1 MAYPSPEP
9 EDTRPEEHHTRVIL
23 LPISTSAVES
33 LRLPGNRDFVGPV
46 PLTGLPIDPLATR
59 GKDKVLAFRLYENLD
74 RPYFVIGSDKSC
86 QIQLQTT
93 TDECWVN
100 IRHCLFITIPD
111 DKDDAI
117 LLRNSSTSRFVLW
130 DIPHRR
136 EDGEEILPGDRLRIR
151 PGLMHVTFGAGLE
164 FLLKVLP
171 SSTSNT
177 RSPVSS
183 GICELLSGPAITAK
197 STTLRRKKAA
207 NRDLADTIHS
217 NKRIKSENSP
227 LKTVQCE
234 AWPTKM
240 DLVSETGLTR
250 VFKVQRCG
258 RVVAAKVCRK
268 PDIEDAVYMWEN
280 ERKVLQSLK
289 HLLDFQATNLTLFL
303 EYIEG
308 LDLSQYADGDR
319 FSMIKEEMQL
329 RVWIDISSALKYIH
343 EKGIIHHDIKPNNI
357 ILGDH
362 KRGAVLCDFGLSTLE
377 HRYSDGGSTSY
388 IPPELLLKQRG
399 KPSDIWAFGITML
412 FVFRHIQ
419 LPSNG
424 WPIRKIMEDL
434 KVRKKFMDWWDR
446 IDILRKKLP
455 RRMTALQQM
464 LTPDPQRRISASALY
479 DALNKQRIATVSS
492 AATATETTTT
502 TTTKKIKM
510 KKPYHFKIAEGLIED
525 EYRSAGHKSA
535 GYSNT
540 GPGNTRNYV
549 LSSFALHES
558 P

>member
-240 DLVSETGLTR
+240 DLVAETGLTR

-419 LPSNG
+419 LPSND

-479 DALNKQRIATVSS
+479 WRLRVHARRTNQIQ
-492 AATATETTTT
+492 
-502 TTTKKIKM
+502 
-510 KKPYHFKIAEGLIED
+510 HFKIAEGLIED